1 MNKTARYSLIAAIC
15 GAKLAYCV
23 ASKSETREE
32 IALSVSQDDK
42 AQSLARQ
49 VETGN
54 DDFAPV
60 KSSLSFDS
68 AKVRPEREESVLLSR
83 TERAEIRRDLLA
95 YRMRE
100 DARQAKIHAPFAL
113 ALLS

>member
-1 MNKTARYSLIAAIC
+1 MNKSARYSLIAAIC
-15 GAKLAYCV
+15 ASKLAYCV

-32 IALSVSQDDK
+32 IALNVSQDDK

-49 VETGN
+49 AETGD

-68 AKVRPEREESVLLSR
+68 AKMRAEREAEILLNR
-83 TERAEIRRDLLA
+83 KERAEVRADLLA
-95 YRMRE
+95 YRIRR
-100 DARQAKIHAPFAL
+100 DLSTPRNPFAL
-113 ALLS
+113 AII